1 MTEIMMIEISKMRAL
16 IDKIDEADNE
26 YYLNNN
32 EIISNRE
39 YDDLKDQLQK
49 LEETTG
55 VVLSNSPLHKVSGEV
70 ASYLEKVKHPKKMLS
85 LDKTKSE
92 EDLKN
97 WLGKNTGLLSYK
109 LDGITVVLSYK
120 NGILAQAT
128 TRGNGI
134 FGEDITIN
142 AKMFKNIP
150 IKINY
155 DGDLVVRGEAIIS
168 YNSFDKI
175 NSSLSNEEKYKN
187 PRNLCS
193 GVIRQLNS
201 GDSRLKEVQFILFDV
216 VSNYKDIKSKE
227 ELFNE
232 MKYTLGFDVVS
243 FYDVNSENIS
253 DHIKNMT
260 EYVKN
265 GYDIPCDGLVLTFDN
280 IDYCNSLG
288 ETTHHPR
295 SSIAFKWFDELYS
308 TNLID
313 VEWNTSRTGLITPV
327 AIFEPIDIDGSTVE
341 RASIHNLSIFKKLQ
355 FGVGDEIQ
363 VYKAN
368 MIIPQIEENL
378 TCSNTFEYPKVC
390 PSCGKSTIVET
401 SETGIEILTCHNKD
415 CPAQII
421 FKLKHFCSRDAMNI
435 KGLSDKKIEIFVE
448 RGWLNNLYD
457 LYELKNYKEEMINIP
472 RFGEKSVNNIL
483 NAIEESRNIDLQN
496 FLYSLGISAMGRTN
510 SRILCEKFNNDL
522 SKIRNTSIDELLSID
537 GFGPETANEIVSFFS
552 NKENSN
558 IIDNLLKYITFNK
571 IEEKQKEEK
580 TIEGNFIHGKV
591 FVITGKMINFSNR
604 REIEN
609 LIKSKGGIIKTAV
622 SKTVDYL
629 INNNINSIHSKNRTA
644 KELNIP
650 IISEEDFINMLK

>member
-1 MTEIMMIEISKMRAL
+1 MKEIFEMRTL
-16 IDKIDEADNE
+16 IDEINKADYE

-32 EIISNRE
+32 EVISNRK
-39 YDDLKDQLQK
+39 YDELKDQLQK
-49 LEETTG
+49 LEEVTG
-55 VVLSNSPLHKVSGEV
+55 VTLSNSPLHKVSGGIS
-70 ASYLEKVKHPKKMLS
+70 SYLEKVKHPKKMLS

-92 EDLKN
+92 DDLKN
-97 WLGKNTGLLSYK
+97 WLGKHIGLLSLK

-120 NGILAQAT
+120 NGTLVQAT

-134 FGEDITIN
+134 LGEDITIN
-142 AKMFKNIP
+142 ARMFKNVP

-155 DGDLVVRGEAIIS
+155 DGDLIVRGEAIIS
-168 YNSFDKI
+168 YSSFNKI
-175 NSSLSNEEKYKN
+175 NESLLDDKKYKN

-193 GVIRQLNS
+193 GIIRQLNS
-201 GDSRLKEVQFILFDV
+201 GDDRLKEVQFILFDV
-216 VSNYKDIKSKE
+216 VSDYKNIKSKE

-232 MKYTLGFDVVS
+232 MKNTLGFDTVL
-243 FYDVNSENIS
+243 FYNIDSENINNY
-253 DHIKNMT
+253 IQTLTK
-260 EYVKN
+260 YVED

-295 SSIAFKWFDELYS
+295 HSIAFKWNDDLYE
-308 TNLID
+308 TTLTD

-327 AIFEPIDIDGSTVE
+327 AIFEPVEIDGSTVE
-341 RASIHNLSIFKKLQ
+341 RASIHNLSIFKGLKL
-355 FGVGDEIQ
+355 GIGDTIQ

-378 TCSNTFEYPKVC
+378 TCSNTLHYPKIC
-390 PSCGKSTIVET
+390 PSCGEPTFIET
-401 SETGIEILTCHNKD
+401 SETGVEILTCHNED

-435 KGLSDKKIEIFVE
+435 KGLSNKKIEVFVE
-448 RGWLNNLYD
+448 QGWLNNLYD
-457 LYELKNYKEEMINIP
+457 LYELKNYKNEMIRIP

-483 NAIEESRNIDLQN
+483 DAIEESKSVDLQN

-522 SKIRNTSIDELLSID
+522 NMIRNATIDELLSID
-537 GFGPETANEIVSFFS
+537 GFGPETANEIVSFFT
-552 NKENSN
+552 NDENSD
-558 IIDNLLKYITFNK
+558 IIDNLLKYISFNK
-571 IEEKQKEEK
+571 VEQKQEELIEE
-580 TIEGNFIHGKV
+580 TAISGKV

-604 REIEN
+604 KEIEN
-609 LIKSKGGIIKTAV
+609 LIKSKGGIIKTTVTKAV
-622 SKTVDYL
+622 NYL
-629 INNNINSIHSKNRTA
+629 INNDINSVHSKNKMA

-650 IISEEDFINMLK
+650 IISEQDFINMLK